1 MSAKRIFFLSSG
13 RLVAHHWRRGQFTDR
28 YLFRADEDGLTQF
41 AQYLASNP
49 PDPVSLLVDV
59 VEEEFREET
68 IPHVFGSDRKAL
80 LRNKKT
86 RLFRDATY
94 SHASVQGRETEGRR
108 DDRVLFTA
116 LIRPDML
123 APWLGQLARLK
134 IPLTGIYSLPLLS
147 ELLLKKLKMTDNHVL
162 MVSMHSTGGLRQ
174 SFLQDQ
180 KLKLSRL
187 AMTPD
192 VGQARY
198 PSYILG
204 EVEKLRR
211 YLGSLRLLPRDAPLE
226 VHVITEGGT
235 LEELARQASDS
246 ITTRHHFHSTEDVAK
261 KIGLRDLNEPVNTE
275 LLFAHLLAKESLKNH
290 YAPERETR
298 YFSLQRARSGMIAA
312 SWLLLLVGICF
323 AGYKFVEI
331 VNTKQ
336 ESLVVKRQTVF
347 YTERLRLARESLP
360 PAPALAHEIQMVVEM
375 ADTLRDYR
383 ASPVKMM
390 VALSLGLERFPG
402 LHVETIE
409 WVATPDQ
416 NVKVGASKSSRVSA
430 QSGIAPAES
439 GNQYHVAHI
448 TGRLLPFDGDYRQAL
463 ETISRFAEAL
473 SRQEQV
479 ETVQAIKLPID
490 TSSQQ
495 RLLGSAGSGSRSGEA
510 DFEVRV
516 IIKSREGERP
526 T

>member
-13 RLVAHHWRRGQFTDR
+13 RLVAHHWHRGQFTER
-28 YLFRADEDGLTQF
+28 YVFRADEDGLTQF
-41 AQYLASNP
+41 AQYLSSTP

-68 IPHVFGSDRKAL
+68 IPHVMGTDRKAL

-94 SHASVQGRETEGRR
+94 SYASVQGRETEGRR
-108 DDRVLFTA
+108 DDKVLFTA

-123 APWLGQLARLK
+123 APWLGQMARLK
-134 IPLTGIYSLPLLS
+134 VPLTGIYSLPLLS
-147 ELLLKKLKMTDNHVL
+147 ELLLKKLKLTDSHVL
-162 MVSMHSTGGLRQ
+162 LVSMHSTGGLRQ
-174 SFLQDQ
+174 TFLQEQ
-180 KLKLSRL
+180 QLKLSRL

-211 YLGSLRLLPRDAPLE
+211 YLGSLRLLPRDTPLE
-226 VHVITEGGT
+226 VHVISEGGT
-235 LEELARQASDS
+235 VEELSRQASDS
-246 ITTRHHFHSTEDVAK
+246 ITTRHHFHSTEEVAK
-261 KIGLRDLNEPVNTE
+261 KLGLRNLTEPVNTE
-275 LLFAHLLAKESLKNH
+275 LLFAHLLAKGSLKNH

-298 YFSLQRARSGMIAA
+298 YFSLQRARTGMIAA

-360 PAPALAHEIQMVVEM
+360 PAPALAHDIQMVVEM

-383 ASPVKMM
+383 SSPVKMM
-390 VALSLGLERFPG
+390 VTLSLGLERFPG

-409 WVATPDQ
+409 WVATADP
-416 NVKVGASKSSRVSA
+416 NVRVGGSSASRA
-430 QSGIAPAES
+430 QSGLALAES
-439 GNQYHVAHI
+439 GSQYHVAHI
-448 TGRLLPFDGDYRQAL
+448 AGRLLPFDGDYRQAL
-463 ETISRFAEAL
+463 ETISRFVDSL

-516 IIKSREGERP
+516 VIKSRAAQP